1 MIILEKYVYA
11 AMLSFCIFLKLT
23 SVISLSFFLL
33 LFGIVAGILAGRV
46 FLFRK
51 YDLFLPVFKADVLS
65 DNGKI
70 LVLCASVFVYLLS
83 LSFIAIGS
91 WLYLI

>member
-1 MIILEKYVYA
+1 MEKYVYA